1 MFTSLVESSPV
12 WDELK
17 TCSGR
22 KKLILLSFHFSPRSF
37 VSIRL
42 EVSNISKTM
51 VQPVFKNPLALHL
64 ILDYI
69 LGICIRWFVG
79 IFPKKILRYY
89 VSNLA
94 VICYWGY
101 SLLWI
106 VRPRSSLW
114 FLELP
119 DLFCLT
125 LMMVISMRWDHVF
138 EQRPPTNG
146 FTVHAQYDRYISME
160 SQGGKGMLLIFWTLV
175 FVIIVI
181 INSSSTYKDYA
192 FWSIPVPVSLL
203 GK

>member
-1 MFTSLVESSPV
+1 MESNPV

-17 TCSGR
+17 TCRGR
-22 KKLILLSFHFSPRSF
+22 KKLILLSFHLSPRSC

-51 VQPVFKNPLALHL
+51 VQPVFKNPLALQL
-64 ILDYI
+64 ILNYI
-69 LGICIRWFVG
+69 LGICILWFVG
-79 IFPKKILRYY
+79 IFPKKMLRYY

-138 EQRPPTNG
+138 EQRSPTNG
-146 FTVHAQYDRYISME
+146 FTVHAPCDRYISME
-160 SQGGKGMLLIFWTLV
+160 SQGGLMLAREYSWFSEHW
-175 FVIIVI
+175 F
-181 INSSSTYKDYA
+181 SSSS
-192 FWSIPVPVSLL
+192 WSSTAAAAPTKIRPFGPLL
-203 GK
+203 YMSPC